1 MDMLSLF
8 KGKIISEIYGIMKK
22 RLFFFDNCYLLFL
35 KRLYGNYYT
44 LSSVIKNTHLTS
56 EYSLF
61 YFIVLKDSS
70 PNSKISNSNSQIINI

>member
-1 MDMLSLF
+1 
-8 KGKIISEIYGIMKK
+8 MKK

-35 KRLYGNYYT
+35 KRIRNLYGNYYT

-61 YFIVLKDSS
+61 YFIVLKDNST
-70 PNSKISNSNSQIINI
+70 NSKISNSSS